1 MLEILLYAGR
11 AIMPLLLTMAL
22 GCWLRRSAHWSDD
35 FYRQLNSFCFH
46 VLLPVQLFLNV
57 YAIED
62 LSVLNWRLLGF
73 IVLCI
78 VGAAGLGVAVAPL
91 FARERAQRVVIAQAT
106 FRANQVIMGI
116 PLASALGGQD
126 ALIFASLVTS
136 VCVPVFNMLAV
147 LMLTAYSTDGK
158 SISWRE
164 EVRQIFR
171 NPLILGALAGLVT
184 VLVRQLLPQVDGQPV
199 FSLRSGLPSIY
210 KACSDLSKV
219 ASPLVLLILGAVA
232 FVLLLFCNVPEEA
245 AAPADAPAQKGGYD
259 WRIIVPYVL
268 VFGFYFIA
276 EHGVM
281 NWMVAYGVDGLGLPQ
296 ASAAKYLSVF
306 FGGMMIGRLCLSPLV
321 DKLGALKSL
330 AAFGGVSCVLYLIG
344 SLGGAVTMP
353 VWAISGLSFSIL
365 YPTLVMSIRLYF
377 PAQQVSGA
385 AGTILSIASLADILF
400 NVGFG
405 KLVDMTGY
413 AVSIRVLPLSA
424 LAFFIVFILFTK
436 FCKPTQKLK

>member
-1 MLEILLYAGR
+1 MTKKWSSRLTFFAFVVLMVGLGSNDSLRGIFSTIFQEHFSLTTTQLGLIVTASYIGNLVFLLVGGNLSTRFSKKRVLQVLILIWMAALALFAFTSNYTVLLIGMALALGSSTLLNTTMNL
-11 AIMPLLLTMAL
+11 ITPLLFATAP
-22 GCWLRRSAHWSDD
+22 G
-35 FYRQLNSFCFH
+35 FFVNF
-46 VLLPVQLFLNV
+46 LFFTQE
-57 YAIED
+57 I
-62 LSVLNWRLLGF
+62 G
-73 IVLCI
+73 
-78 VGAAGLGVAVAPL
+78 
-91 FARERAQRVVIAQAT
+91 
-106 FRANQVIMGI
+106 
-116 PLASALGGQD
+116 
-126 ALIFASLVTS
+126 TS
-136 VCVPVFNMLAV
+136 GSQ
-147 LMLTAYSTDGK
+147 Y
-158 SISWRE
+158 
-164 EVRQIFR
+164 
-171 NPLILGALAGLVT
+171 ILGSHANGFAFWQHT
-184 VLVRQLLPQVDGQPV
+184 N
-199 FSLRSGLPSIY
+199 
-210 KACSDLSKV
+210 
-219 ASPLVLLILGAVA
+219 LVLLILGAVA

-245 AAPADAPAQKGGYD
+245 ADPADAPAQKGGYD

-281 NWMVAYGVDGLGLPQ
+281 NWMVAYDVDGLGLPQ

-405 KLVDMTGY
+405 KLVDMAGY
-413 AVSIRVLPLSA
+413 AVSIRVLPLSV
-424 LAFFIVFILFTK
+424 LAFFIVFMLFTK

>member
-1 MLEILLYAGR
+1 MTKKWSSRLTFFAFVVLMVGLGSNDSLRGIFSTIFQEHFSLTTTQLGLIVTASYIGNLVFLLVGGNLSTRFSKKRVLQVLILILMAALALFAFTSNYTVLLIGMALALGSSTLLNTTMNL
-11 AIMPLLLTMAL
+11 ITPLLFATAP
-22 GCWLRRSAHWSDD
+22 G
-35 FYRQLNSFCFH
+35 FFVNF
-46 VLLPVQLFLNV
+46 LFFTQE
-57 YAIED
+57 I
-62 LSVLNWRLLGF
+62 G
-73 IVLCI
+73 
-78 VGAAGLGVAVAPL
+78 
-91 FARERAQRVVIAQAT
+91 
-106 FRANQVIMGI
+106 
-116 PLASALGGQD
+116 
-126 ALIFASLVTS
+126 TS
-136 VCVPVFNMLAV
+136 GSQ
-147 LMLTAYSTDGK
+147 Y
-158 SISWRE
+158 
-164 EVRQIFR
+164 
-171 NPLILGALAGLVT
+171 ILGSHA
-184 VLVRQLLPQVDGQPV
+184 DGFAFWQHTN
-199 FSLRSGLPSIY
+199 
-210 KACSDLSKV
+210 
-219 ASPLVLLILGAVA
+219 LVLLILGAVA

-245 AAPADAPAQKGGYD
+245 ADPADTPAQKGGYD

-330 AAFGGVSCVLYLIG
+330 AAFGGVSCMLYLIG

-377 PAQQVSGA
+377 PTQQVSGA

-405 KLVDMTGY
+405 KLVDMAGY
-413 AVSIRVLPLSA
+413 AVSIRVLPLSV
-424 LAFFIVFILFTK
+424 LAFFIVFMLFTK

>member
-1 MLEILLYAGR
+1 MTKKWSSRLTFFAFVVLMVGLGSNDSLRGIFSTIFQEHFSLTTTQLGLIVTASYIGNLVFLLVGGNLSTRFSKKRVLQVLILIWMAALALFAFTSNYTVLLIGMALALGSSTLLNTTMNL
-11 AIMPLLLTMAL
+11 ITPLLFATAP
-22 GCWLRRSAHWSDD
+22 G
-35 FYRQLNSFCFH
+35 FFVNF
-46 VLLPVQLFLNV
+46 LFFTQE
-57 YAIED
+57 I
-62 LSVLNWRLLGF
+62 G
-73 IVLCI
+73 
-78 VGAAGLGVAVAPL
+78 
-91 FARERAQRVVIAQAT
+91 
-106 FRANQVIMGI
+106 
-116 PLASALGGQD
+116 
-126 ALIFASLVTS
+126 TS
-136 VCVPVFNMLAV
+136 GSQ
-147 LMLTAYSTDGK
+147 Y
-158 SISWRE
+158 
-164 EVRQIFR
+164 
-171 NPLILGALAGLVT
+171 ILGSHA
-184 VLVRQLLPQVDGQPV
+184 DGFAFWQHTN
-199 FSLRSGLPSIY
+199 
-210 KACSDLSKV
+210 
-219 ASPLVLLILGAVA
+219 LVLLILGAVA

-344 SLGGAVTMP
+344 SLGGTVTMP

-413 AVSIRVLPLSA
+413 AVSIRGLPLSA

>member
-1 MLEILLYAGR
+1 MTKKWSSRLTFFAFVVLMVGLGSNDSLRGIFSTIFQEHFSLTTTQLGLIVTASYIGNLVFLLVGGNLSTRFSKKRVLQVLILIWMAALALFAFTSNYTVLLIGMALALGSSTLLNTTMNL
-11 AIMPLLLTMAL
+11 ITPLLFATAPGFFVNFLFFTQEIGTSGSQYVL
-22 GCWLRRSAHWSDD
+22 GSHAD
-35 FYRQLNSFCFH
+35 
-46 VLLPVQLFLNV
+46 
-57 YAIED
+57 
-62 LSVLNWRLLGF
+62 GF
-73 IVLCI
+73 
-78 VGAAGLGVAVAPL
+78 A
-91 FARERAQRVVIAQAT
+91 FWQHT
-106 FRANQVIMGI
+106 N
-116 PLASALGGQD
+116 
-126 ALIFASLVTS
+126 
-136 VCVPVFNMLAV
+136 
-147 LMLTAYSTDGK
+147 
-158 SISWRE
+158 
-164 EVRQIFR
+164 
-171 NPLILGALAGLVT
+171 
-184 VLVRQLLPQVDGQPV
+184 
-199 FSLRSGLPSIY
+199 
-210 KACSDLSKV
+210 
-219 ASPLVLLILGAVA
+219 LVLLILGAVA

-344 SLGGAVTMP
+344 SLGGAVAMP
-353 VWAISGLSFSIL
+353 IWAISGLSFSIL

-405 KLVDMTGY
+405 KLVDMAGY
-413 AVSIRVLPLSA
+413 AVSIRVLPLSV

>member
-1 MLEILLYAGR
+1 MTKKWSSRLTFFAFVVLMVGLGSNDSLRGIFSTIFQEHFSLTTTQLGLIVTASYIGNLVFLLVVGNLSTRFSKKRVLQVLILIWMAALALFAFTSNYTVLLIGMALALGSSTLLNTTMNL
-11 AIMPLLLTMAL
+11 ITPLLFATAP
-22 GCWLRRSAHWSDD
+22 G
-35 FYRQLNSFCFH
+35 FFVNF
-46 VLLPVQLFLNV
+46 LFFTQE
-57 YAIED
+57 I
-62 LSVLNWRLLGF
+62 G
-73 IVLCI
+73 
-78 VGAAGLGVAVAPL
+78 
-91 FARERAQRVVIAQAT
+91 
-106 FRANQVIMGI
+106 
-116 PLASALGGQD
+116 
-126 ALIFASLVTS
+126 TS
-136 VCVPVFNMLAV
+136 GSQ
-147 LMLTAYSTDGK
+147 Y
-158 SISWRE
+158 
-164 EVRQIFR
+164 
-171 NPLILGALAGLVT
+171 ILGSHA
-184 VLVRQLLPQVDGQPV
+184 DGFAFWQHTN
-199 FSLRSGLPSIY
+199 
-210 KACSDLSKV
+210 
-219 ASPLVLLILGAVA
+219 LVLLILGAVA

-405 KLVDMTGY
+405 KLVDMAGY
-413 AVSIRVLPLSA
+413 AVSIRVLPLSV
-424 LAFFIVFILFTK
+424 LAFFIVFMLFTK

>member
-1 MLEILLYAGR
+1 MTKKWSSRLTFFAFVVLMVGLGSNDSLRGIFSTIFQEHFSLTTTQLGLIVTASYIGNLVFLLVGGNLSTRFSKKRVLQVLILIWMAAVALFAFTSNYTVLLIGMALALGSSTLLNTTMNL
-11 AIMPLLLTMAL
+11 ITPLLFATAP
-22 GCWLRRSAHWSDD
+22 G
-35 FYRQLNSFCFH
+35 FFVNF
-46 VLLPVQLFLNV
+46 LFFTQE
-57 YAIED
+57 I
-62 LSVLNWRLLGF
+62 G
-73 IVLCI
+73 
-78 VGAAGLGVAVAPL
+78 
-91 FARERAQRVVIAQAT
+91 
-106 FRANQVIMGI
+106 
-116 PLASALGGQD
+116 
-126 ALIFASLVTS
+126 TS
-136 VCVPVFNMLAV
+136 GSQ
-147 LMLTAYSTDGK
+147 Y
-158 SISWRE
+158 
-164 EVRQIFR
+164 
-171 NPLILGALAGLVT
+171 ILGSHANGFAFWQHT
-184 VLVRQLLPQVDGQPV
+184 N
-199 FSLRSGLPSIY
+199 
-210 KACSDLSKV
+210 
-219 ASPLVLLILGAVA
+219 LVLLILGAVA

-405 KLVDMTGY
+405 KLVDMAGY
-413 AVSIRVLPLSA
+413 AVSIRVLPLSV
-424 LAFFIVFILFTK
+424 LAFFIVFMLFTK

>member
-1 MLEILLYAGR
+1 MTKKWSSRLTFFAFVVLMVGLGSNDSLRGIFSTIFQEHFSLTTTQLGLIVTASYIGNLVFLLVGGNLSTRFSKKRVLQVLILIWMAALALFAFTSNYTVLLIGMALALGSSTLLNTTMNL
-11 AIMPLLLTMAL
+11 ITPLLFATAP
-22 GCWLRRSAHWSDD
+22 G
-35 FYRQLNSFCFH
+35 FFVNF
-46 VLLPVQLFLNV
+46 LFFTQE
-57 YAIED
+57 I
-62 LSVLNWRLLGF
+62 G
-73 IVLCI
+73 
-78 VGAAGLGVAVAPL
+78 
-91 FARERAQRVVIAQAT
+91 
-106 FRANQVIMGI
+106 
-116 PLASALGGQD
+116 
-126 ALIFASLVTS
+126 TS
-136 VCVPVFNMLAV
+136 GSQ
-147 LMLTAYSTDGK
+147 Y
-158 SISWRE
+158 
-164 EVRQIFR
+164 
-171 NPLILGALAGLVT
+171 ILGSHA
-184 VLVRQLLPQVDGQPV
+184 DGFAFWQHTN
-199 FSLRSGLPSIY
+199 
-210 KACSDLSKV
+210 
-219 ASPLVLLILGAVA
+219 LVLLILGAVA

-245 AAPADAPAQKGGYD
+245 TDPADTPAQKGGYD

-306 FGGMMIGRLCLSPLV
+306 FGGMMIGRLCLSPRV

-330 AAFGGVSCVLYLIG
+330 ADFGGVSCVLYLIG

-405 KLVDMTGY
+405 KLVDMAGY
-413 AVSIRVLPLSA
+413 AVSIRVLPLSV
-424 LAFFIVFILFTK
+424 LAFFIVFMLFTK

>member
-1 MLEILLYAGR
+1 MTKKWSSRLTFFAFVVLMVGLGSNDSLRGIFSTIFQEHFSLTTTQLGLIVTASYIGNLVFLLVGGNLSTRFSKKRVLQVLILIWMAALALFAFTSNYTVLLIGMALALGSSTLLNTTMNL
-11 AIMPLLLTMAL
+11 ITPLLFATAP
-22 GCWLRRSAHWSDD
+22 G
-35 FYRQLNSFCFH
+35 FFVNF
-46 VLLPVQLFLNV
+46 LFFTQE
-57 YAIED
+57 I
-62 LSVLNWRLLGF
+62 G
-73 IVLCI
+73 
-78 VGAAGLGVAVAPL
+78 
-91 FARERAQRVVIAQAT
+91 
-106 FRANQVIMGI
+106 
-116 PLASALGGQD
+116 
-126 ALIFASLVTS
+126 TS
-136 VCVPVFNMLAV
+136 GSQ
-147 LMLTAYSTDGK
+147 Y
-158 SISWRE
+158 
-164 EVRQIFR
+164 
-171 NPLILGALAGLVT
+171 ILGSHA
-184 VLVRQLLPQVDGQPV
+184 DGFAFWQHTN
-199 FSLRSGLPSIY
+199 
-210 KACSDLSKV
+210 
-219 ASPLVLLILGAVA
+219 LVLLILGAVA

-245 AAPADAPAQKGGYD
+245 AAPADAPAQKGGCD

-405 KLVDMTGY
+405 KLVDMAGY
-413 AVSIRVLPLSA
+413 AVSIRVLPLSV
-424 LAFFIVFILFTK
+424 LAFFIVFMLFTK

>member
-1 MLEILLYAGR
+1 MTKTWSSRLTFFAFVVLMVGLGSNDSLRGIFPTIFQEHFSLTTTQLGLIVTASYIGNLVFLLVGGNLSTRFSKKRVLQVLILIWMAALALFAFTSNYTVLLIGMALALGSSTLLNTTMNL
-11 AIMPLLLTMAL
+11 ITPLLFATAP
-22 GCWLRRSAHWSDD
+22 G
-35 FYRQLNSFCFH
+35 FFVNF
-46 VLLPVQLFLNV
+46 LFFTQE
-57 YAIED
+57 I
-62 LSVLNWRLLGF
+62 G
-73 IVLCI
+73 
-78 VGAAGLGVAVAPL
+78 
-91 FARERAQRVVIAQAT
+91 
-106 FRANQVIMGI
+106 
-116 PLASALGGQD
+116 
-126 ALIFASLVTS
+126 TS
-136 VCVPVFNMLAV
+136 GSQ
-147 LMLTAYSTDGK
+147 Y
-158 SISWRE
+158 
-164 EVRQIFR
+164 
-171 NPLILGALAGLVT
+171 ILGSHA
-184 VLVRQLLPQVDGQPV
+184 DGFAFWQHTN
-199 FSLRSGLPSIY
+199 
-210 KACSDLSKV
+210 
-219 ASPLVLLILGAVA
+219 LVLLILGAVA

-245 AAPADAPAQKGGYD
+245 ADPADTPAQKGGYD

-405 KLVDMTGY
+405 KLVDMAGY
-413 AVSIRVLPLSA
+413 AVSIRVLPLSV
-424 LAFFIVFILFTK
+424 LAFFIVFMLFTK

>member
-1 MLEILLYAGR
+1 MTKKWSSRLTFFAFVVLMVGLGSNDSLRGIFSTIFQEHFSLTTTQLGLIVTASYIGNLVFLLVGGNLSTRFSKKRVLQVLILIWMAALALFAFTSNYTMLLIGMALALGSSTLLNTTMNL
-11 AIMPLLLTMAL
+11 ITPLLFATAP
-22 GCWLRRSAHWSDD
+22 G
-35 FYRQLNSFCFH
+35 FFVNF
-46 VLLPVQLFLNV
+46 LFFTQE
-57 YAIED
+57 I
-62 LSVLNWRLLGF
+62 G
-73 IVLCI
+73 
-78 VGAAGLGVAVAPL
+78 
-91 FARERAQRVVIAQAT
+91 
-106 FRANQVIMGI
+106 
-116 PLASALGGQD
+116 
-126 ALIFASLVTS
+126 TS
-136 VCVPVFNMLAV
+136 GSQ
-147 LMLTAYSTDGK
+147 Y
-158 SISWRE
+158 
-164 EVRQIFR
+164 
-171 NPLILGALAGLVT
+171 ILGSHA
-184 VLVRQLLPQVDGQPV
+184 DGFAFWQHTN
-199 FSLRSGLPSIY
+199 
-210 KACSDLSKV
+210 
-219 ASPLVLLILGAVA
+219 LVLLILGAVA

-259 WRIIVPYVL
+259 WRIVVPYVL

-413 AVSIRVLPLSA
+413 AVSIRVLPLSV
-424 LAFFIVFILFTK
+424 LAFFIVFMLFTK

>member
-1 MLEILLYAGR
+1 MTKKWSSRLTFFAFVVLMVGLGSNDSLRGIFSTIFQEHFSLTTTQLGLIVTASYIGNLVFLLVGGNLSTRFSKKRVLQVLILIWMAALALFAFTSNYTVLLIGMALALGSSTLLNTTMNL
-11 AIMPLLLTMAL
+11 ITPLLFATAP
-22 GCWLRRSAHWSDD
+22 G
-35 FYRQLNSFCFH
+35 FFVNF
-46 VLLPVQLFLNV
+46 LFFTQE
-57 YAIED
+57 I
-62 LSVLNWRLLGF
+62 G
-73 IVLCI
+73 
-78 VGAAGLGVAVAPL
+78 
-91 FARERAQRVVIAQAT
+91 
-106 FRANQVIMGI
+106 
-116 PLASALGGQD
+116 
-126 ALIFASLVTS
+126 TS
-136 VCVPVFNMLAV
+136 GSQ
-147 LMLTAYSTDGK
+147 Y
-158 SISWRE
+158 
-164 EVRQIFR
+164 
-171 NPLILGALAGLVT
+171 ILGSHA
-184 VLVRQLLPQVDGQPV
+184 DGFAFWQHTN
-199 FSLRSGLPSIY
+199 
-210 KACSDLSKV
+210 
-219 ASPLVLLILGAVA
+219 LVLLILGAVA

-268 VFGFYFIA
+268 VCGFYFIA

-330 AAFGGVSCVLYLIG
+330 AAFGGVSCVVYLIG

-405 KLVDMTGY
+405 KLVDMAGY
-413 AVSIRVLPLSA
+413 AVSIRVLPLSV
-424 LAFFIVFILFTK
+424 LAFFIVFMLFTK

>member
-1 MLEILLYAGR
+1 MTKKWSSRLTFFAFVVLMVGLGSNDSLRGIFSTIFQEHFSLTTTQLGLIVTASYIGNLVFLLVGGNLSTRFSKKRVLQVLILIWIAALALFAFTSNYTVLLIGMALALGSSTLLNTTMNL
-11 AIMPLLLTMAL
+11 ITPLLFATAP
-22 GCWLRRSAHWSDD
+22 G
-35 FYRQLNSFCFH
+35 FFVNF
-46 VLLPVQLFLNV
+46 LFFTQE
-57 YAIED
+57 I
-62 LSVLNWRLLGF
+62 G
-73 IVLCI
+73 
-78 VGAAGLGVAVAPL
+78 
-91 FARERAQRVVIAQAT
+91 
-106 FRANQVIMGI
+106 
-116 PLASALGGQD
+116 
-126 ALIFASLVTS
+126 TS
-136 VCVPVFNMLAV
+136 GSQ
-147 LMLTAYSTDGK
+147 Y
-158 SISWRE
+158 
-164 EVRQIFR
+164 
-171 NPLILGALAGLVT
+171 ILGSHA
-184 VLVRQLLPQVDGQPV
+184 DGFAFWQHTN
-199 FSLRSGLPSIY
+199 
-210 KACSDLSKV
+210 
-219 ASPLVLLILGAVA
+219 LVLLILGAVA

-405 KLVDMTGY
+405 KLVDMAGY
-413 AVSIRVLPLSA
+413 AVSIRILPLSV
-424 LAFFIVFILFTK
+424 LAFFIVFMLFTK

>member
-1 MLEILLYAGR
+1 MAKKWSSRLTFFAFVVLMVGLGSNDSLRGIFSTIFQEHFSLTTTQLGLIVTASYIGNLVFLLVGGNLSTRFSKKRVLQVLILIWMAALALFAFTSNYTVLLIGMALALGSSTLLNTTMNL
-11 AIMPLLLTMAL
+11 ITPLLFATAP
-22 GCWLRRSAHWSDD
+22 G
-35 FYRQLNSFCFH
+35 FFVNF
-46 VLLPVQLFLNV
+46 LFFTQE
-57 YAIED
+57 I
-62 LSVLNWRLLGF
+62 G
-73 IVLCI
+73 
-78 VGAAGLGVAVAPL
+78 
-91 FARERAQRVVIAQAT
+91 
-106 FRANQVIMGI
+106 
-116 PLASALGGQD
+116 
-126 ALIFASLVTS
+126 TS
-136 VCVPVFNMLAV
+136 GSQ
-147 LMLTAYSTDGK
+147 Y
-158 SISWRE
+158 
-164 EVRQIFR
+164 
-171 NPLILGALAGLVT
+171 ILGSHA
-184 VLVRQLLPQVDGQPV
+184 DGFAFWQHTN
-199 FSLRSGLPSIY
+199 
-210 KACSDLSKV
+210 
-219 ASPLVLLILGAVA
+219 LVLLILGAVA

-413 AVSIRVLPLSA
+413 AVSIRVLPLSV
-424 LAFFIVFILFTK
+424 LAFFIVFMLFTK

>member
-1 MLEILLYAGR
+1 MTKKWSSRLTFFAFVVLMVGLGSNDSLRGIFSTIFQEHFSLTTTQLGLIVTASYIGNLVFLLVGGNLSTRFSKKRVLQVLILIWMAALALFAFTSNYTVLLIGMALALGSSTLLNTTMNL
-11 AIMPLLLTMAL
+11 ITPLLFATAP
-22 GCWLRRSAHWSDD
+22 G
-35 FYRQLNSFCFH
+35 FFVNF
-46 VLLPVQLFLNV
+46 LFFTQE
-57 YAIED
+57 I
-62 LSVLNWRLLGF
+62 G
-73 IVLCI
+73 
-78 VGAAGLGVAVAPL
+78 
-91 FARERAQRVVIAQAT
+91 
-106 FRANQVIMGI
+106 
-116 PLASALGGQD
+116 
-126 ALIFASLVTS
+126 TS
-136 VCVPVFNMLAV
+136 GSQ
-147 LMLTAYSTDGK
+147 Y
-158 SISWRE
+158 
-164 EVRQIFR
+164 
-171 NPLILGALAGLVT
+171 ILGSHA
-184 VLVRQLLPQVDGQPV
+184 DGFAFWQHTN
-199 FSLRSGLPSIY
+199 
-210 KACSDLSKV
+210 
-219 ASPLVLLILGAVA
+219 LVLLILGAVA

-259 WRIIVPYVL
+259 WRIIAPYVL

-405 KLVDMTGY
+405 KLVDMAGY
-413 AVSIRVLPLSA
+413 AVSIRVLPLSV
-424 LAFFIVFILFTK
+424 LAFFIVFMLFTK

>member
-1 MLEILLYAGR
+1 MTKKWSSRLTFFAFVVLMVGLGSNDSLRGIFSTIFQEHFSLATTQLGLIVTASYIGNLVFLLVGGNLSTRFSKKRVLQVLILIWMAALALFAFTSNYTVLLIGMALALGSSTLLNTTMNL
-11 AIMPLLLTMAL
+11 ITPLLFATAP
-22 GCWLRRSAHWSDD
+22 G
-35 FYRQLNSFCFH
+35 FFVNF
-46 VLLPVQLFLNV
+46 LFFTQE
-57 YAIED
+57 I
-62 LSVLNWRLLGF
+62 G
-73 IVLCI
+73 
-78 VGAAGLGVAVAPL
+78 
-91 FARERAQRVVIAQAT
+91 
-106 FRANQVIMGI
+106 
-116 PLASALGGQD
+116 
-126 ALIFASLVTS
+126 TS
-136 VCVPVFNMLAV
+136 GSQ
-147 LMLTAYSTDGK
+147 Y
-158 SISWRE
+158 
-164 EVRQIFR
+164 
-171 NPLILGALAGLVT
+171 ILGSHA
-184 VLVRQLLPQVDGQPV
+184 DGFAFWQHTN
-199 FSLRSGLPSIY
+199 
-210 KACSDLSKV
+210 
-219 ASPLVLLILGAVA
+219 LVLLILGAVA

-405 KLVDMTGY
+405 KLVDMAGY
-413 AVSIRVLPLSA
+413 AVSIRVLPLSV
-424 LAFFIVFILFTK
+424 LAFFIVFMLFTK

>member
-1 MLEILLYAGR
+1 MTKKWSSRLTFFAFVVLMVGLGSNDSLRGIFSTIFQEHFSLTTTQLGLIVTASYIGNLVFLLVGGNLSTRFSKKRVLQVLILIWMAALALFAFTSNYTVLLIGMALALGSSTLLNTTMNL
-11 AIMPLLLTMAL
+11 ITPLLFATAP
-22 GCWLRRSAHWSDD
+22 G
-35 FYRQLNSFCFH
+35 FFVNF
-46 VLLPVQLFLNV
+46 LFFTQE
-57 YAIED
+57 I
-62 LSVLNWRLLGF
+62 G
-73 IVLCI
+73 
-78 VGAAGLGVAVAPL
+78 
-91 FARERAQRVVIAQAT
+91 
-106 FRANQVIMGI
+106 
-116 PLASALGGQD
+116 
-126 ALIFASLVTS
+126 TS
-136 VCVPVFNMLAV
+136 GSQ
-147 LMLTAYSTDGK
+147 Y
-158 SISWRE
+158 
-164 EVRQIFR
+164 
-171 NPLILGALAGLVT
+171 ILGSHA
-184 VLVRQLLPQVDGQPV
+184 DGFAFWQHTN
-199 FSLRSGLPSIY
+199 
-210 KACSDLSKV
+210 
-219 ASPLVLLILGAVA
+219 LVLLILGAVA

-413 AVSIRVLPLSA
+413 AVSIRVLPLSE

>member
-1 MLEILLYAGR
+1 MTKKWSSRLTFFAFVVLMVGLGSNDSLRGIFSTIFQEHFSLTTTQLGLIVTASYIGNLVFLLVGGNLSTRFSKKRVLQVLILIWMAALALFAFTSNYTVLLIGMALALGSSTLLNTTMNL
-11 AIMPLLLTMAL
+11 ITPLLFATAP
-22 GCWLRRSAHWSDD
+22 G
-35 FYRQLNSFCFH
+35 FFVNF
-46 VLLPVQLFLNV
+46 LFFTQE
-57 YAIED
+57 I
-62 LSVLNWRLLGF
+62 G
-73 IVLCI
+73 
-78 VGAAGLGVAVAPL
+78 
-91 FARERAQRVVIAQAT
+91 
-106 FRANQVIMGI
+106 
-116 PLASALGGQD
+116 
-126 ALIFASLVTS
+126 TS
-136 VCVPVFNMLAV
+136 GSQ
-147 LMLTAYSTDGK
+147 Y
-158 SISWRE
+158 
-164 EVRQIFR
+164 
-171 NPLILGALAGLVT
+171 ILGSHA
-184 VLVRQLLPQVDGQPV
+184 DGFAFWQHTN
-199 FSLRSGLPSIY
+199 
-210 KACSDLSKV
+210 
-219 ASPLVLLILGAVA
+219 LVLLILGAVA

-413 AVSIRVLPLSA
+413 AVSIRVLPLFA
-424 LAFFIVFILFTK
+424 LAFFIVFMLFTK

>member
-1 MLEILLYAGR
+1 MFLAVGDFGVDLLGRRKAMLLYTFLWSA
-11 AIMPLLLTMAL
+11 AMLLFATTDSYLLLLVGMFFAMGTSTL
-22 GCWLRRSAHWSDD
+22 
-35 FYRQLNSFCFH
+35 LNTNMNLITTGMFAAAPGFF
-46 VLLPVQLFLNV
+46 VNFLFFIQGIGTSGSQYILV
-57 YAIED
+57 SHAD
-62 LSVLNWRLLGF
+62 GF
-73 IVLCI
+73 
-78 VGAAGLGVAVAPL
+78 A
-91 FARERAQRVVIAQAT
+91 FWQHT
-106 FRANQVIMGI
+106 N
-116 PLASALGGQD
+116 
-126 ALIFASLVTS
+126 
-136 VCVPVFNMLAV
+136 
-147 LMLTAYSTDGK
+147 
-158 SISWRE
+158 
-164 EVRQIFR
+164 
-171 NPLILGALAGLVT
+171 
-184 VLVRQLLPQVDGQPV
+184 
-199 FSLRSGLPSIY
+199 
-210 KACSDLSKV
+210 
-219 ASPLVLLILGAVA
+219 LVLLILGAVA

-245 AAPADAPAQKGGYD
+245 AGPADTPAQKGGYD

-405 KLVDMTGY
+405 KLVDMAGY
-413 AVSIRVLPLSA
+413 AVSIRVLPLSV
-424 LAFFIVFILFTK
+424 LAFFIVFMLFTK

>member
-1 MLEILLYAGR
+1 MTKKWSSRLTFFAFVVLMVGLGSNDSLRGIFSTIFQEHFSLTTTQLGLIVTASYIGNLVFLLVGGNLSTRFSKKRVLQVLILIWMTALALFAFTSNYTVLLIGMALALGSSTLLNTTMNL
-11 AIMPLLLTMAL
+11 ITPLLFATAPGFFVNFLFFTQEIGTSGSQYVL
-22 GCWLRRSAHWSDD
+22 GSHAD
-35 FYRQLNSFCFH
+35 
-46 VLLPVQLFLNV
+46 
-57 YAIED
+57 
-62 LSVLNWRLLGF
+62 GF
-73 IVLCI
+73 
-78 VGAAGLGVAVAPL
+78 A
-91 FARERAQRVVIAQAT
+91 FWQHT
-106 FRANQVIMGI
+106 N
-116 PLASALGGQD
+116 
-126 ALIFASLVTS
+126 
-136 VCVPVFNMLAV
+136 
-147 LMLTAYSTDGK
+147 
-158 SISWRE
+158 
-164 EVRQIFR
+164 
-171 NPLILGALAGLVT
+171 
-184 VLVRQLLPQVDGQPV
+184 
-199 FSLRSGLPSIY
+199 
-210 KACSDLSKV
+210 
-219 ASPLVLLILGAVA
+219 LVLLILGAVA

-405 KLVDMTGY
+405 KLVDMAGY
-413 AVSIRVLPLSA
+413 AVSIRVLPLSV
-424 LAFFIVFILFTK
+424 LAFFIVFMLFTK

>member
-1 MLEILLYAGR
+1 MTKKWSSRLTFFAFVVLMVGLGSNDSLRGIFSTIFQEHFSLTTTQLGLIVTASYIGNLVFLLVGGNLSTRFSKKRVLQVLILIWMAALALFAFTSNYTVLLIGMALALGSSTLLNTTMNL
-11 AIMPLLLTMAL
+11 ITPLLFATAP
-22 GCWLRRSAHWSDD
+22 G
-35 FYRQLNSFCFH
+35 FFVNF
-46 VLLPVQLFLNV
+46 LFFTQE
-57 YAIED
+57 I
-62 LSVLNWRLLGF
+62 G
-73 IVLCI
+73 
-78 VGAAGLGVAVAPL
+78 
-91 FARERAQRVVIAQAT
+91 
-106 FRANQVIMGI
+106 
-116 PLASALGGQD
+116 
-126 ALIFASLVTS
+126 TS
-136 VCVPVFNMLAV
+136 GSQ
-147 LMLTAYSTDGK
+147 Y
-158 SISWRE
+158 
-164 EVRQIFR
+164 
-171 NPLILGALAGLVT
+171 ILGSHA
-184 VLVRQLLPQVDGQPV
+184 DGFAFWQHTN
-199 FSLRSGLPSIY
+199 
-210 KACSDLSKV
+210 
-219 ASPLVLLILGAVA
+219 LVLLILGAVA

-245 AAPADAPAQKGGYD
+245 AAPADTPAQKGGYD

-344 SLGGAVTMP
+344 SLGGAVAMP
-353 VWAISGLSFSIL
+353 IWAISGLSFSIL

-405 KLVDMTGY
+405 KLVDMAGY
-413 AVSIRVLPLSA
+413 AVSIRVLPLSV

>member
-1 MLEILLYAGR
+1 MTKKWSSRLTFFAFVVLMVGLGSNDSLRGIFSTIFQEHFSLTTTQLGLIVTASYIGNLVFLLVGGNLSTRFSKKRVLQVLILIWMAALALFAFTSNYTVLLIGMALALGSSTLLNTTMNL
-11 AIMPLLLTMAL
+11 ITPLLFATAP
-22 GCWLRRSAHWSDD
+22 G
-35 FYRQLNSFCFH
+35 FFVNF
-46 VLLPVQLFLNV
+46 LFFTQE
-57 YAIED
+57 I
-62 LSVLNWRLLGF
+62 G
-73 IVLCI
+73 
-78 VGAAGLGVAVAPL
+78 
-91 FARERAQRVVIAQAT
+91 
-106 FRANQVIMGI
+106 
-116 PLASALGGQD
+116 
-126 ALIFASLVTS
+126 TS
-136 VCVPVFNMLAV
+136 GSQ
-147 LMLTAYSTDGK
+147 Y
-158 SISWRE
+158 
-164 EVRQIFR
+164 
-171 NPLILGALAGLVT
+171 ILGSHA
-184 VLVRQLLPQVDGQPV
+184 DGFAFWQHTN
-199 FSLRSGLPSIY
+199 
-210 KACSDLSKV
+210 
-219 ASPLVLLILGAVA
+219 LVLLILGAVA

-344 SLGGAVTMP
+344 SLGGAVAMP
-353 VWAISGLSFSIL
+353 IWAISGLSFSIL

-405 KLVDMTGY
+405 KLVDMAGY
-413 AVSIRVLPLSA
+413 AVSIRVLPLSV
-424 LAFFIVFILFTK
+424 LAFFIVFMLFTK

>member
-1 MLEILLYAGR
+1 MTKKWSSRLTFFAFVVLMVGLGSNDSLRGIFSTIFQEHFSLTTTQLGLIVTASYIGNLVFLLVGGNLSTRFSKKRVLQVLILIWMAALALFAFTSNYTVLLIGMALALGSSTLLNTTMNL
-11 AIMPLLLTMAL
+11 ITPLLFATAP
-22 GCWLRRSAHWSDD
+22 G
-35 FYRQLNSFCFH
+35 FFVNF
-46 VLLPVQLFLNV
+46 LFFTQE
-57 YAIED
+57 I
-62 LSVLNWRLLGF
+62 G
-73 IVLCI
+73 
-78 VGAAGLGVAVAPL
+78 
-91 FARERAQRVVIAQAT
+91 
-106 FRANQVIMGI
+106 
-116 PLASALGGQD
+116 
-126 ALIFASLVTS
+126 TS
-136 VCVPVFNMLAV
+136 GSQ
-147 LMLTAYSTDGK
+147 Y
-158 SISWRE
+158 
-164 EVRQIFR
+164 
-171 NPLILGALAGLVT
+171 ILGSHA
-184 VLVRQLLPQVDGQPV
+184 DGFAFWQHTN
-199 FSLRSGLPSIY
+199 
-210 KACSDLSKV
+210 
-219 ASPLVLLILGAVA
+219 LVLLILGAVA

-245 AAPADAPAQKGGYD
+245 ADPADAPAQKGGYD

-344 SLGGAVTMP
+344 SLGGAVAMP
-353 VWAISGLSFSIL
+353 IWAISGLSFSIL

-405 KLVDMTGY
+405 KLVDMAGY
-413 AVSIRVLPLSA
+413 AVSIRVLPLSV
-424 LAFFIVFILFTK
+424 LAFFIVFMLFTK

>member
-1 MLEILLYAGR
+1 MTKKWSSRLTFFAFVVLMVGLGSNDSLRGIFSTIFQEHFSLTTTQLGLIVTASYIGNLVFLLVGGNLSTRFSKKRVLQVLILIWMVALALFAFTSNYTVLLIGMALALGSSTLLNTTMNL
-11 AIMPLLLTMAL
+11 ITPLLFATAP
-22 GCWLRRSAHWSDD
+22 G
-35 FYRQLNSFCFH
+35 FFVNF
-46 VLLPVQLFLNV
+46 LFFTQE
-57 YAIED
+57 I
-62 LSVLNWRLLGF
+62 G
-73 IVLCI
+73 
-78 VGAAGLGVAVAPL
+78 
-91 FARERAQRVVIAQAT
+91 
-106 FRANQVIMGI
+106 
-116 PLASALGGQD
+116 
-126 ALIFASLVTS
+126 TS
-136 VCVPVFNMLAV
+136 GSQ
-147 LMLTAYSTDGK
+147 Y
-158 SISWRE
+158 
-164 EVRQIFR
+164 
-171 NPLILGALAGLVT
+171 ILGSHA
-184 VLVRQLLPQVDGQPV
+184 DGFAFWQHTN
-199 FSLRSGLPSIY
+199 
-210 KACSDLSKV
+210 
-219 ASPLVLLILGAVA
+219 LVLLILGAVA
-232 FVLLLFCNVPEEA
+232 FALLLFCNVPEEA
-245 AAPADAPAQKGGYD
+245 ADPADTPAQKGGYD

-377 PAQQVSGA
+377 PAQQVSGT

-405 KLVDMTGY
+405 KLVDMAGY
-413 AVSIRVLPLSA
+413 AVSIRVLPLSV
-424 LAFFIVFILFTK
+424 LAFFIVFMLFTK

>member
-1 MLEILLYAGR
+1 MTKKWSSRLTFFAFVVLMVGLGSNDSLRGIFSTIFQEHFSLTTTQLGLIVTASYIGNLVFLLVGGNLSTRFSKKRVLQVLILIWMAALALFAFTSNYTVLLIGMALALGSSTLLNTTMNL
-11 AIMPLLLTMAL
+11 ITPLLFATAP
-22 GCWLRRSAHWSDD
+22 G
-35 FYRQLNSFCFH
+35 FFVNF
-46 VLLPVQLFLNV
+46 LFFTQE
-57 YAIED
+57 I
-62 LSVLNWRLLGF
+62 G
-73 IVLCI
+73 
-78 VGAAGLGVAVAPL
+78 
-91 FARERAQRVVIAQAT
+91 
-106 FRANQVIMGI
+106 
-116 PLASALGGQD
+116 
-126 ALIFASLVTS
+126 TS
-136 VCVPVFNMLAV
+136 GSQ
-147 LMLTAYSTDGK
+147 Y
-158 SISWRE
+158 
-164 EVRQIFR
+164 
-171 NPLILGALAGLVT
+171 ILGSHA
-184 VLVRQLLPQVDGQPV
+184 DGFAFWQHTN
-199 FSLRSGLPSIY
+199 
-210 KACSDLSKV
+210 
-219 ASPLVLLILGAVA
+219 LVLLILGAVA

-344 SLGGAVTMP
+344 SLGGAVAMP
-353 VWAISGLSFSIL
+353 IWAISGLSFSIL

-405 KLVDMTGY
+405 KLVDVAGY
-413 AVSIRVLPLSA
+413 AVSIRVLPLSV
-424 LAFFIVFILFTK
+424 LAFFIVFMLFTK

>member
-1 MLEILLYAGR
+1 MTKKWSSRLTFFAFVVLMVGLGSNDSLRGIFSTIFQEHFSLTTTQLGLIVTASYIGNLVFLLVGGNLSTRFSKKRVLQVLILIWMAALALFAFTSNYTVLLIGMALALGSSTLLNTTMNL
-11 AIMPLLLTMAL
+11 ITPLLFATAP
-22 GCWLRRSAHWSDD
+22 G
-35 FYRQLNSFCFH
+35 FFVNF
-46 VLLPVQLFLNV
+46 LFFTQE
-57 YAIED
+57 I
-62 LSVLNWRLLGF
+62 G
-73 IVLCI
+73 
-78 VGAAGLGVAVAPL
+78 
-91 FARERAQRVVIAQAT
+91 
-106 FRANQVIMGI
+106 
-116 PLASALGGQD
+116 
-126 ALIFASLVTS
+126 TS
-136 VCVPVFNMLAV
+136 GSQ
-147 LMLTAYSTDGK
+147 Y
-158 SISWRE
+158 
-164 EVRQIFR
+164 
-171 NPLILGALAGLVT
+171 ILGSHA
-184 VLVRQLLPQVDGQPV
+184 DGFAFWQHTN
-199 FSLRSGLPSIY
+199 
-210 KACSDLSKV
+210 
-219 ASPLVLLILGAVA
+219 LVLLILGAVA

-245 AAPADAPAQKGGYD
+245 AASADAPAQKGGYD

-405 KLVDMTGY
+405 KLVDMAGY
-413 AVSIRVLPLSA
+413 AVSIRVLPLSVLA
-424 LAFFIVFILFTK
+424 LFIVFMLFTK

>member
-1 MLEILLYAGR
+1 MTKKWSSRLTFFAFVVLMVGLGSNDSLRGIFSTIFQEHFSLTTTQLGLIVTASYIGNLVFLLVGGNLSTRFSKKRVLQVLILIWMAALALFAFTSNYTVLLIGMALALGSSTLLNTTMNL
-11 AIMPLLLTMAL
+11 ITPLLFATAP
-22 GCWLRRSAHWSDD
+22 G
-35 FYRQLNSFCFH
+35 FFVNF
-46 VLLPVQLFLNV
+46 LFFTQE
-57 YAIED
+57 I
-62 LSVLNWRLLGF
+62 G
-73 IVLCI
+73 
-78 VGAAGLGVAVAPL
+78 
-91 FARERAQRVVIAQAT
+91 
-106 FRANQVIMGI
+106 
-116 PLASALGGQD
+116 
-126 ALIFASLVTS
+126 TS
-136 VCVPVFNMLAV
+136 GSQ
-147 LMLTAYSTDGK
+147 Y
-158 SISWRE
+158 
-164 EVRQIFR
+164 
-171 NPLILGALAGLVT
+171 ILGSHA
-184 VLVRQLLPQVDGQPV
+184 DGFAFWQHTN
-199 FSLRSGLPSIY
+199 
-210 KACSDLSKV
+210 
-219 ASPLVLLILGAVA
+219 LVLLVLGAVA

-405 KLVDMTGY
+405 KLVDMAGY
-413 AVSIRVLPLSA
+413 AVSIRVLPLSV
-424 LAFFIVFILFTK
+424 LAFFIVFMLFTK